1 MTDAVVIGAG
11 PNGLVAA
18 NMLADAGWDVLVL
31 EAQPE
36 PGGAVRSAEL
46 TLPGFCHDRF
56 SSFYPLAGV
65 SPALRDLDLSSLGLE
80 WCRAEAAL
88 AHVFGNGRAA
98 VLWADVSRTAESVE
112 GFANG
117 DGRAWRELLSEWEEL
132 SGPLVAALLGPYP
145 PVGAALRLGARLR
158 RPHHLAEFV
167 RSSVLPIRRFVAE
180 HLSGEGA
187 AMLLAGNTLHTD
199 LSPDSALGG
208 FYGWLLAMLGQT
220 VGFPVPKGGSG
231 ALTKAL
237 VDRLSSRG
245 GVLRCSAQVTSI
257 VVRSGRAVGVRLA
270 DGEEVMVHRGVAA
283 DVIAPKLYGCL
294 LDPGELPSR
303 FRRDL
308 ALFELDHGTVK
319 VDWALSEPIPWIDPG
334 ARRAGTVHLGEGM
347 DHLTRFSAD
356 LAAGRIPEQPFVLL
370 GQMGRA
376 DPSRSPVGTETGWAY
391 THVPNTY
398 RPGAPSLDT
407 ATTEAVVSRVESTV
421 EQRAPGFRDTI
432 LARHV
437 YTPTKL
443 EAADANLMGGAI
455 NGGTSQLHQQL
466 VFRPTVGRGG
476 PGTPVEGLFLASSSA
491 HPGGGV
497 HGACGANAARA
508 MLRGQSPLVRRRDRN
523 RLRDLRPG
531 VRVRAG

>member
-1 MTDAVVIGAG
+1 MIDAVVIGAG

-18 NMLADAGWDVLVL
+18 NMLADAGWEVLVL
-31 EAQPE
+31 EAQPD

-65 SPALRDLDLSSLGLE
+65 SPALGDLDLGSHGLE
-80 WCRAEAAL
+80 WCRSEAVL
-88 AHVFGNGRAA
+88 AHVFGDGRAA
-98 VLWADVSRTAESVE
+98 VLCADADLTAESVD
-112 GFANG
+112 GFAAG
-117 DGRAWRELLSEWEEL
+117 DGRAWLQLLEQWEEL
-132 SGPLVAALLGPYP
+132 SAPLLGALLGPYP
-145 PVGAALRLGARLR
+145 PVGAALRLGVRLR
-158 RPHHLAEFV
+158 RPHRLAEFL
-167 RSSVLPIRRFVAE
+167 RSSSLPVRRFVTE
-180 HLSGEGA
+180 HFSGDGA

-199 LSPDSALGG
+199 LSPDSVLGG

-231 ALTKAL
+231 ALTAAL
-237 VDRLSSRG
+237 VDRLRTRG
-245 GVLRCSAQVTSI
+245 GTLRCSAEVTGI
-257 VVRSGRAVGVRLA
+257 VVRCGRAVGVRLG
-270 DGEEVMVHRGVAA
+270 DGEEILADRGVAA
-283 DVIAPKLYGCL
+283 DVIAPKLYGSL
-294 LDPGELPSR
+294 LDSAELAPR

-308 ALFELDHGTVK
+308 ARFDLDHGTFK
-319 VDWALSEPIPWIDPG
+319 VDWALSEPVPWTDPG
-334 ARRAGTVHLGEGM
+334 ARQAGTVHVGEAM

-356 LAAGRIPEQPFVLL
+356 LAAGRIPEQPFILM

-376 DPSRSPVGTETGWAY
+376 DPSRSPEGTETGWAY

-398 RPGAPSLDT
+398 RPGVPGWDS
-407 ATTEAVVSRVESTV
+407 ATTAALVDRVESAV

-437 YTPTKL
+437 YTPPEL

-466 VFRPTVGRGG
+466 IFRPTVGRGG
-476 PGTPVEGLFLASSSA
+476 PHTPLEGLYLAGSSA

-508 MLRGQSPLVRRRDRN
+508 MLRSGRN
-523 RLRDLRPG
+523 RYQSRFHRS
-531 VRVRAG
+531 

>member
-1 MTDAVVIGAG
+1 MSDAVVIGAG

-18 NMLADAGWDVLVL
+18 NMLADAGWEVLVL
-31 EAQPE
+31 EAQPD

-65 SPALRDLDLSSLGLE
+65 SPALRNLDLGSHGLQ
-80 WCRAEAAL
+80 WCRAEATV
-88 AHVFGNGRAA
+88 AHVFDDGRAA
-98 VLWADVSRTAESVE
+98 VLWEDATRTAESVDS
-112 GFANG
+112 FAGG
-117 DGRAWRELLSEWEEL
+117 DGRAWLELLHEWEEL
-132 SGPLVAALLGPYP
+132 SDPLLAALLGPYP

-158 RPHHLAEFV
+158 RPHRVAEFV
-167 RSSVLPIRRFVAE
+167 RSSLLPVRRFAAE
-180 HLSGEGA
+180 RFSGEGA

-199 LSPDSALGG
+199 LSPDAVLGG

-231 ALTKAL
+231 SLTAAL
-237 VDRLSSRG
+237 VNRLRSRG
-245 GVLRCSAQVTSI
+245 GSLRCSAEVTSI

-270 DGEEVMVHRGVAA
+270 DGEEIPARLGVAA
-283 DVIAPKLYGCL
+283 DVIAPRLYGSL
-294 LDPGELPSR
+294 LDPAELAPS

-308 ALFELDHGTVK
+308 ARFDLDHGTVK
-319 VDWALSEPIPWIDPG
+319 MDWALSEPIPWLDPG
-334 ARRAGTVHLGEGM
+334 ARRAGTVHVGDTM

-356 LAAGRIPEQPFVLL
+356 LAGGLIPEKPFILL

-376 DPSRSPVGTETGWAY
+376 DASRSPAGTETGWAY
-391 THVPNTY
+391 THVPNTC
-398 RPGAPSLDT
+398 RPGAPGWDA
-407 ATTEAVVSRVESTV
+407 ATTQAIVDRVESAV
-421 EQRAPGFRDTI
+421 ERRAPGFRDTI

-437 YTPTKL
+437 YTPPQL

-466 VFRPTVGRGG
+466 IFRPTVGKGG
-476 PGTPVEGLFLASSSA
+476 PRTPVEGLYLASSSA

-508 MLRGQSPLVRRRDRN
+508 MLRSAPRRNLR
-523 RLRDLRPG
+523 RLHLRQTP
-531 VRVRAG
+531 R